1 MKILH
6 VAQILQGGTASHMCE
21 LLALQSREW
30 GEGCVHVLAPRDQV
44 GYLDTLRNCSVS
56 TFPSSGR
63 DPRSLFAFGRALA
76 RSLADVR
83 PDMVHLHGTYA
94 GLVGRIVMRFGA
106 NAGIP
111 IVYCSHGW
119 SFNMQVSPWR
129 RAAYGMVE
137 RALAPRTDAIL
148 CISRYEEETAR
159 AQALA
164 PKRMLTVHNG
174 IEITPASPPWQGGGS
189 VLPLLFA
196 GRNCRQKGYDVLLEA
211 MAGLTHTGL
220 ELVAVGP
227 EPDASDPSN
236 VRALGWQRRSDL
248 NAHYEQCIALVM
260 PSRWEGFGLVALE
273 AMRQGRAVIASDVDG
288 LRDLV
293 VPGVTGILVSPDDA
307 EALKNALAGLDADVL
322 REMGTRARARFLELF
337 TAEQMHRQIAR
348 VYRLLLPGLE
358 QTGGKRAGL
367 RNAGSR

>member
-1 MKILH
+1 
-6 VAQILQGGTASHMCE
+6 MCE

-30 GEGCVHVLAPRDQV
+30 GSGCVHVLAPRDQV
-44 GYLDTLRNCSVS
+44 GYLDTLQDCAVS

-63 DPRSLFAFGRALA
+63 DPRSLFAFGRAFAGALA
-76 RSLADVR
+76 ETK

-94 GLVGRIVMRFGA
+94 GLVGRIVARFA
-106 NAGIP
+106 AAGVP

-119 SFNMQVSPWR
+119 SFNMQVSSWR
-129 RAAYGMVE
+129 RALYGMIE
-137 RALAPRTDAIL
+137 RALAPHTDAIL

-159 AQALA
+159 EQALA
-164 PKRMLTVHNG
+164 PRRLLTVHNG
-174 IEITPASPPWQGGGS
+174 IEITPASPPWQGGAS

-196 GRNCRQKGYDVLLEA
+196 GRDCPQKGYDVLLQA

-220 ELVAVGP
+220 RLVAIGP
-227 EPDASDPSN
+227 EPRASDPVN
-236 VRALGWQRRSDL
+236 VEALGWKRRGDL
-248 NAHYEQCIALVM
+248 DAYYAQCAALVM

-293 VPGVTGILVSPDDA
+293 VPGETGILVPPDDP
-307 EALKNALAGLDADVL
+307 EALRNALAQLDADVL
-322 REMGTRARARFLELF
+322 RDMGARARARFLELF

-348 VYRLLLPGLE
+348 VYRLLLPE
-358 QTGGKRAGL
+358 MEEAGGKRPGL
-367 RNAGSR
+367 GNAGSH